1 MFPADSFFITPF
13 VLCNTKVSI
22 TKLPPEAGVTTQK
35 ESRMKFIL
43 LSLSLVISLS
53 AFANPVPE
61 FPFVIVTEKL
71 EQEVKPDLA
80 KVRFSL
86 LAYDKL
92 SEKAMEKLTKFSAQM
107 LEILKNNEIPISNI
121 ESTQVDK
128 STKRARKDGAYNLD
142 ILGYE
147 VQQAFNLR
155 ISDLK
160 KYPSLMNQLIRLDG
174 VQNIDAFF
182 ETTQEE
188 EYKEK
193 MIVALSLKARKKA
206 DVLAKAQ
213 SRKVKGVYGITTE
226 ENFGQA
232 YATFSLEYS
241 PQAYA
246 LSMKTDSYGMELV
259 MAVPEFIKVGQRIT
273 AIYELK

>member
-1 MFPADSFFITPF
+1 
-13 VLCNTKVSI
+13 
-22 TKLPPEAGVTTQK
+22 
-35 ESRMKFIL
+35 MKFIL
-43 LSLSLVISLS
+43 LTLSLIICLPV
-53 AFANPVPE
+53 FANPVPE

-86 LAYDKL
+86 LAFDK
-92 SEKAMEKLTKFSAQM
+92 SSGKAMEQLIKFTAQM
-107 LEILKNNEIPISNI
+107 LEILKSNEIHISNI
-121 ESTQVDK
+121 ESDQVKK
-128 STKRARKDGAYNLD
+128 STKRAKKDGVYNLD

-147 VQQAFNLR
+147 LKQGFNLR
-155 ISDLK
+155 ISDLN
-160 KYPSLMNQLIRLDG
+160 KYPKLMNQLIRLDG
-174 VQNIDAFF
+174 VQNIDALF

-193 MIVALSLKARKKA
+193 MIVALSLKTRRKA

-213 SRKVKGVYGITTE
+213 SRTVKSVYGITTE

-241 PQAYA
+241 PQAYFLA
-246 LSMKTDSYGMELV
+246 MDSGSYGMELV
-259 MAVPEFIKVGQRIT
+259 MAVPEIIKVGQRIT

>member
-1 MFPADSFFITPF
+1 MKF
-13 VLCNTKVSI
+13 VL
-22 TKLPPEAGVTTQK
+22 LA
-35 ESRMKFIL
+35 
-43 LSLSLVISLS
+43 LSLIVSLPIL
-53 AFANPVPE
+53 ANPVPE

-86 LAYDKL
+86 LAYDK
-92 SEKAMEKLTKFSAQM
+92 SSSKAMEQLSKFSAQM
-107 LEILKNNEIPISNI
+107 LEILKSNEIPISNI
-121 ESTQVDK
+121 ESTQIDK
-128 STKRARKDGAYNLD
+128 STKRARKDGAYKLEV
-142 ILGYE
+142 LGYE
-147 VQQAFNLR
+147 VQQGFNLR
-155 ISDLK
+155 VTDLT
-160 KYPSLMNQLIRLDG
+160 KYPGLMNQLIRLDG

-188 EYKEK
+188 TYKEK
-193 MIVALSLKARKKA
+193 MIVDLSIKARKKA
-206 DVLAKAQ
+206 DTLAKAQ
-213 SRKVKGVYGITTE
+213 SRTVKSVYGITTE

-246 LSMKTDSYGMELV
+246 LAMKAESYGMDLV
-259 MAVPEFIKVGQRIT
+259 MAVPEAIKVGQRIT

>member
-1 MFPADSFFITPF
+1 
-13 VLCNTKVSI
+13 
-22 TKLPPEAGVTTQK
+22 
-35 ESRMKFIL
+35 MKYVIAA
-43 LSLSLVISLS
+43 LSLIISMS
-53 AFANPVPE
+53 VFANPVPE
-61 FPFVIVTEKL
+61 FPFVIVTEKM

-80 KVRFSL
+80 KVRFNL
-86 LAYDKL
+86 LAYDK
-92 SEKAMEKLTKFSAQM
+92 SSDNAMEQLTKLSAQM
-107 LEILKNNEIPISNI
+107 LEILKNNGIPMSNL

-147 VQQAFNLR
+147 VQQGFNLR
-155 ISDLK
+155 IADLT
-160 KYPSLMNQLIRLDG
+160 KYPNLMNQLVRLDG

-182 ETTQEE
+182 ETTREN

-193 MIVALSLKARKKA
+193 MIVDLSLKTRKKA

-213 SRKVKGVYGITTE
+213 SRKVKSVYGITTE

-232 YATFSLEYS
+232 YATFSLEYN

-246 LSMKTDSYGMELV
+246 LAMAADNYGMELV

>member
-1 MFPADSFFITPF
+1 
-13 VLCNTKVSI
+13 
-22 TKLPPEAGVTTQK
+22 
-35 ESRMKFIL
+35 MKYIL
-43 LSLSLVISLS
+43 LALTLIVSFTV
-53 AFANPVPE
+53 FANPVPE

-86 LAYDKL
+86 LVYDK
-92 SEKAMEKLTKFSAQM
+92 SSNTAMDQLTNISVQM
-107 LEILKNNEIPISNI
+107 LEILKSNEIPISNI
-121 ESTQVDK
+121 ESTQIDK

-147 VQQAFNLR
+147 VTQGFNLR
-155 ISDLK
+155 ITDLT
-160 KYPSLMNQLIRLDG
+160 KYPSIMNQLIRLDG

-193 MIVALSLKARKKA
+193 MIFDLSLKARKKA

-213 SRKVKGVYGITTE
+213 FRAVKSVYGITTE

-246 LSMKTDSYGMELV
+246 LAMDVGSYGMELV
-259 MAVPEFIKVGQRIT
+259 MSVPQSIKVGQRIT
-273 AIYELK
+273 VIYELK

>member
-1 MFPADSFFITPF
+1 
-13 VLCNTKVSI
+13 
-22 TKLPPEAGVTTQK
+22 
-35 ESRMKFIL
+35 MKFIVL
-43 LSLSLVISLS
+43 AFSLTISLS
-53 AFANPVPE
+53 VFANPVPK

-86 LAYDKL
+86 LAYDK
-92 SEKAMEKLTKFSAQM
+92 SSGKAMEKLTKFSAQM
-107 LEILKNNEIPISNI
+107 LEVLKNSEISISNI
-121 ESTQVDK
+121 ESTQIDK
-128 STKRARKDGAYNLD
+128 STKRARKDGAYNLE

-147 VQQAFNLR
+147 VQQGFNLR
-155 ISDLK
+155 ITDLT
-160 KYPSLMNQLIRLDG
+160 KYPTLMNQLIKLDG
-174 VQNIDAFF
+174 VQNIDALF
-182 ETTQEE
+182 ETTREE

-193 MIVALSLKARKKA
+193 MIVDLSLKARKKA

-232 YATFSLEYS
+232 YATFSLEYN

-246 LSMKTDSYGMELV
+246 LAMAADAYGMELV

-273 AIYELK
+273 AIYELR

>member
-1 MFPADSFFITPF
+1 MKYIVSALALIFSFS
-13 VLCNTKVSI
+13 VS
-22 TKLPPEAGVTTQK
+22 
-35 ESRMKFIL
+35 
-43 LSLSLVISLS
+43 
-53 AFANPVPE
+53 ANPVPE

-86 LAYDKL
+86 LAYDK
-92 SEKAMEKLTKFSAQM
+92 SSDKAMEQITKLSAQM
-107 LEILKNNEIPISNI
+107 LEILKNNEIPISNV
-121 ESTQVDK
+121 ESTQIDK

-147 VQQAFNLR
+147 VQQGFNLR
-155 ISDLK
+155 ITDLK
-160 KYPSLMNQLIRLDG
+160 KYPSIMNQLIRLDG
-174 VQNIDAFF
+174 VQDIDAFF
-182 ETTQEE
+182 ETARED

-193 MIVALSLKARKKA
+193 MIVDLSFKARKKA
-206 DVLAKAQ
+206 DVLARAQ
-213 SRKVKGVYGITTE
+213 SRKVKSVYGITTE

-246 LSMKTDSYGMELV
+246 LAMDAGSYGMDLV

>member
-1 MFPADSFFITPF
+1 MKY
-13 VLCNTKVSI
+13 VL
-22 TKLPPEAGVTTQK
+22 LA
-35 ESRMKFIL
+35 
-43 LSLSLVISLS
+43 LSLIISFS
-53 AFANPVPE
+53 VFANPVPE
-61 FPFVIVTEKL
+61 FPFVIVTEKF
-71 EQEVKPDLA
+71 EQEVKPDLV

-86 LAYDKL
+86 SAYDK
-92 SEKAMEKLTKFSAQM
+92 SSDKAMDQLTKFSAQM
-107 LEILKNNEIPISNI
+107 LEILKSNEIPISNI
-121 ESTQVDK
+121 ESTQIDK
-128 STKRARKDGAYNLD
+128 TTKRARKDGAYNLD

-147 VQQAFNLR
+147 VQQGFNLR
-155 ISDLK
+155 ITDLT
-160 KYPSLMNQLIRLDG
+160 KYPSIMNQLIRLDG

-182 ETTQEE
+182 ETTHED

-193 MIVALSLKARKKA
+193 MIVDLSFKARKKA
-206 DVLAKAQ
+206 DALAKAQ
-213 SRKVKGVYGITTE
+213 SRTVKSVYGITTE

-246 LSMKTDSYGMELV
+246 LAMEADSYGMDLV

>member
-1 MFPADSFFITPF
+1 
-13 VLCNTKVSI
+13 
-22 TKLPPEAGVTTQK
+22 
-35 ESRMKFIL
+35 MKYIL
-43 LSLSLVISLS
+43 LALSLIVSFS
-53 AFANPVPE
+53 VFANPVPK

-86 LAYDKL
+86 LVYDK
-92 SEKAMEKLTKFSAQM
+92 SSNTAMEQLTKISAQM
-107 LEILKNNEIPISNI
+107 LEILKSNEIPISNI
-121 ESTQVDK
+121 ESTQIDK

-147 VQQAFNLR
+147 VTQGINLR
-155 ISDLK
+155 ITDLT
-160 KYPSLMNQLIRLDG
+160 KYPSIMNQLVRLDG
-174 VQNIDAFF
+174 VQNINAFF

-193 MIVALSLKARKKA
+193 MIIVLSLKARKKA

-213 SRKVKGVYGITTE
+213 SRMVKSVYGITTE

-246 LSMKTDSYGMELV
+246 AAMSVDSYGMDLV
-259 MAVPEFIKVGQRIT
+259 MAVPEFIKIGQRIT

>member
-1 MFPADSFFITPF
+1 VRRSA
-13 VLCNTKVSI
+13 LALQLK
-22 TKLPPEAGVTTQK
+22 K
-35 ESRMKFIL
+35 ESHMKYVL
-43 LSLSLVISLS
+43 LALALTVSLSVT
-53 AFANPVPE
+53 ANPVPE

-86 LAYDKL
+86 LAYDQ
-92 SEKAMEKLTKFSAQM
+92 SSDTAMEQLTKFSAQM
-107 LEILKNNEIPISNI
+107 LEILKKNEIPISNV
-121 ESTQVDK
+121 ESTQIDK
-128 STKRARKDGAYNLD
+128 STKRARKDGAYGLD

-147 VQQAFNLR
+147 VQQGFNLR
-155 ISDLK
+155 ITDLT

-182 ETTQEE
+182 ETTREE

-193 MIVALSLKARKKA
+193 MIVDLSLKARKKA
-206 DVLAKAQ
+206 ENLAKAQ
-213 SRKVKGVYGITTE
+213 SRTVKSVYGITTE

-232 YATFSLEYS
+232 YATFSLQYS

-246 LSMKTDSYGMELV
+246 LAMEASSYGMELV

>member
-1 MFPADSFFITPF
+1 MKY
-13 VLCNTKVSI
+13 VL
-22 TKLPPEAGVTTQK
+22 AA
-35 ESRMKFIL
+35 
-43 LSLSLVISLS
+43 LSLIISMS
-53 AFANPVPE
+53 VFANPVPE
-61 FPFVIVTEKL
+61 FPFVIVTEKM

-86 LAYDKL
+86 LAYDK
-92 SEKAMEKLTKFSAQM
+92 SSDNAMEQLTKLSAQM
-107 LEILKNNEIPISNI
+107 LEILKNNGIPISNL

-147 VQQAFNLR
+147 VQQGFNLR
-155 ISDLK
+155 IADLT
-160 KYPSLMNQLIRLDG
+160 KYPSLMNQLVRLDG

-182 ETTQEE
+182 ETTRED
-188 EYKEK
+188 EYEEK
-193 MIVALSLKARKKA
+193 MIVDLSLKTRKKA

-213 SRKVKGVYGITTE
+213 SRKVKSVYGITTE

-232 YATFSLEYS
+232 YATFSLEYN

-246 LSMKTDSYGMELV
+246 LAMAADAYGMELV

>member
-1 MFPADSFFITPF
+1 
-13 VLCNTKVSI
+13 
-22 TKLPPEAGVTTQK
+22 
-35 ESRMKFIL
+35 MKYIL
-43 LSLSLVISLS
+43 AALSLIISMS
-53 AFANPVPE
+53 VFANPVPE
-61 FPFVIVTEKL
+61 FPFVIVTEKM

-80 KVRFSL
+80 KVRFSI
-86 LAYDKL
+86 LAYDK
-92 SEKAMEKLTKFSAQM
+92 SSDNAMEQLTKSSAQM
-107 LEILKNNEIPISNI
+107 LEILKNNGISISNL

-147 VQQAFNLR
+147 VQQGFNLR
-155 ISDLK
+155 IAELT
-160 KYPSLMNQLIRLDG
+160 KYPKLMNQLIRLDG

-182 ETTQEE
+182 ETTKED

-193 MIVALSLKARKKA
+193 MIVDLSLKARKKA
-206 DVLAKAQ
+206 DALAKAQ
-213 SRKVKGVYGITTE
+213 SRKVKSVYGITTE

-246 LSMKTDSYGMELV
+246 LAMDAGSYGMELV